1 MRARS
6 ANLFLSFHLIA
17 ARLSSVGVAFC
28 LSLALV
34 CAPVAAFDLP
44 RGVTAGPTVGGI
56 SEYKLPNG
64 LTVLLFPDPTQAK
77 LTVNITYLVG
87 SRHENYGETGQAHL
101 LEHMLFKGSP
111 KVPDVDAE
119 YTKRGAQRNAITR
132 TDITN
137 YFGVF
142 PASEDN
148 LKFAIRL
155 EADRMVNTFLKKE
168 ELEKE
173 FSVVRNEF
181 EAGENQPGQVL
192 GKRLFS
198 VAYDWH
204 NYGNLP
210 IGNRAD
216 IEAVDI
222 ERLRA
227 FYKTY
232 YQPDNAVL
240 LVAGKFEPALAITEI
255 AREFAAIP
263 KPTRTLPKLN
273 TIEPT
278 QDGERSVTVR
288 RKGEI
293 QIVGAAYKV
302 PGSLHPDS
310 RALAYAALIL
320 GHTPSGRLH
329 KKLVDAQR
337 AVFAGSQS
345 LGYVD
350 PHVVILLAA
359 QKAGEN
365 ADMLRE
371 ELLREIEG
379 FASAPPSAEEIARTR
394 QIIDNGFEATLAQ
407 ADRVGL
413 GLSQYIALGD
423 WRLFFFL
430 RDALQKVTPDEVQKV
445 AAKYFIRDNRTVA
458 TFLPENDP
466 KRAEITV
473 APEAKTVLAGWTP
486 NVQVAQGEAFEAT
499 AKNIDART
507 QFATIGGVKVALLP
521 KKTRGETVQVRIN
534 FKSGDEATLTGRS
547 NVLSI
552 ASTMRMRGTTKF
564 TRAQLADEIQ
574 KRKVRG
580 GITGYETTRGEL
592 LGTLELA
599 AHVLREPNFPDAELE
614 LTRKDALTGIELA
627 KSDPGTLAALR
638 LSEHFNAYPKDHPFA
653 HTSLDEV
660 AAIYRN
666 VKRDDL
672 VKAHQ
677 DFSGA
682 SVGEIAI
689 VGDFD
694 AKDVV
699 ATLAKLFGDWKSKTP
714 YTRIASR
721 LSQPAAINEWI
732 DTPDKE
738 NAVVQMRTSFALKRD
753 DTDYAALWVANEAM
767 GSGSFDSR
775 LTKRVRVTDGLSYSL
790 NSTFDVGIYDAV
802 ASWGVSGIAAPQNV
816 EKFEKAVREEINLA
830 RDKGFGKEEIERVKS
845 GARASYDQQ
854 YASDGAVASMWLDRL
869 DRGLKFSDYEPFISK
884 IQAVTA
890 EQAQAA
896 FRKYVDPAKLSV
908 VKAGDKAKATAK

>member
-1 MRARS
+1 MNLSPLSRS
-6 ANLFLSFHLIA
+6 LVRRTFAVLLVVF
-17 ARLSSVGVAFC
+17 VA
-28 LSLALV
+28 SYAHRSHALE
-34 CAPVAAFDLP
+34 LP
-44 RGVTAGPTVGGI
+44 RGVTAGPSVGGI

-64 LTVLLFPDPTQAK
+64 LTVLLFPDATQAK

-119 YTKRGAQRNAITR
+119 YSKRGAQRNAITR

-142 PASEDN
+142 PASDDN

-155 EADRMVNTFLKKE
+155 EADRMVNTFLRKE
-168 ELEKE
+168 ELDKE
-173 FSVVRNEF
+173 FSVVRNEY

-216 IEAVDI
+216 IEGVDI

-255 AREFAAIP
+255 AREFGAIA
-263 KPTRTLPKLN
+263 KPTRALPKLN

-278 QDGERSVTVR
+278 QDGERSVVVR

-293 QIVGAAYKV
+293 QILGAAYKV
-302 PGSLHPDS
+302 PGSLHSDS

-329 KKLVDAQR
+329 KKLVESQK

-345 LGYVD
+345 LGYTD
-350 PHVVILLAA
+350 PHVLILLTA

-365 ADMLRE
+365 ADVLRE

-379 FASAPPSAEEIARTR
+379 FASAPPTAEEMTR
-394 QIIDNGFEATLAQ
+394 SKQIIDNGFEAALAQ

-423 WRLFFFL
+423 WRLFFYM
-430 RDALQKVTPDEVQKV
+430 RDTLQKVSAEDVQKV

-458 TFLPENDP
+458 TFLPENEP
-466 KRAEITV
+466 KRAEIV
-473 APEAKTVLAGWTP
+473 AAPDAKTLLAGWTP
-486 NVQVAQGEAFEAT
+486 SVQVAQGEAFEAT
-499 AKNIDART
+499 AQNIDART

-534 FKSGDEATLTGRS
+534 FKSGDEVSLTGRS
-547 NVLSI
+547 NVLGI
-552 ASTMRMRGTTKF
+552 ASSMRMRGTTKF
-564 TRAQLADEIQ
+564 SRAQLADEIQ

-580 GITGYETTRGEL
+580 GVTGYETTRGEL
-592 LGTLELA
+592 LGTLEFA
-599 AHVLREPNFPDAELE
+599 AHVLREPSFPESELE
-614 LTRKDALTGIELA
+614 LTKKDTLTGIELA
-627 KSDPGTLAALR
+627 KSDPGTLASLR
-638 LSEHFNAYPKDHPFA
+638 FSEHFNAYPKGHPFA
-653 HTSLDEV
+653 HSSLDEV
-660 AAIYRN
+660 AAIYRD

-672 VKAHQ
+672 VKAQQ
-677 DFSGA
+677 DFAGA
-682 SVGEIAI
+682 SAGEIVI
-689 VGDFD
+689 VGDFEP
-694 AKDVV
+694 KEVV
-699 ATLAKLFGDWKSKTP
+699 AALGKLFVDWKAKTP

-721 LSQPAAINEWI
+721 LAQPAAINEWI

-738 NAVVQMRTSFALKRD
+738 NAVVQMRTNFALKRD
-753 DTDYAALWVANEAM
+753 DPDYPALWVANEAM

-775 LTKRVRVTDGLSYSL
+775 LTKRVRVTDGLSYSI
-790 NSTFDVGIYDAV
+790 NSTFDVGIYEAV

-816 EKFEKAVREEINLA
+816 EKFEKAVFEEIHLA
-830 RDKGFGKEEIERVKS
+830 RDKGFTKEEIDRVKS
-845 GARASYDQQ
+845 GARASYDQN
-854 YASDGAVASMWLDRL
+854 YASDSTVASMWVDRL
-869 DRGLKFSDYEPFISK
+869 ERNLKFADYEVFVAK
-884 IQAVTA
+884 VQAVTP
-890 EQAQAA
+890 EQARNA

-908 VKAGDKAKATAK
+908 VKAGDKKKAATK